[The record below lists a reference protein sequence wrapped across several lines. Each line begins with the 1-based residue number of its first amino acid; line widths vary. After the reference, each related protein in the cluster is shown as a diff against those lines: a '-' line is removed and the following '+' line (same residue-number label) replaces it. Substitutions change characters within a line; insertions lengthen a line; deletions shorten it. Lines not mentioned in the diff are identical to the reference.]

1 MSVILEYIQY
11 DEIIAK
17 LNDLLNKIS
26 DKETQLEIK
35 SLIESIQS
43 LMAKE
48 AKQDEIIAKLNDI
61 ATKLNS
67 ILSALGEPK
76 PTYSVVLTASAVGAN
91 KHHLVLFNNSQS
103 KVVVRRIILNAEVTG
118 TVTGYPMSYRVHR
131 ISAVTGGTALTIQK
145 YDTQDPDP
153 TGIIAVTAP
162 TSVTIVGT
170 LDSIT
175 INPEETGGQ
184 HSFERNY
191 DAGKHKPIVLYP
203 GQGITIQ
210 QYGTN
215 GVGTLT
221 AIIIFTVE

>member
-17 LNDLLNKIS
+17 LNALLEKVA

-35 SLIESIQS
+35 ALIESIRS

-48 AKQDEIIAKLNDI
+48 VKQDEVIEKLNDI

-76 PTYSVVLTASAVGAN
+76 PTYSVVLTAQAVGAN
-91 KHHLVLFNNSQS
+91 RHHLVLFNNSQR
-103 KVVVRRIILNAEVTG
+103 KVVVRRITLNAETTG
-118 TVTGYPMSYRVHR
+118 TVTGFAMSYRIHR
-131 ISAVTGGTALTIQK
+131 ISAVTGGTALPIQK

-153 TGIIAVTAP
+153 VGIVAVALP

-210 QYGTN
+210 QYGTT

-221 AIIIFTVE
+221 AII